1 MWIICPEC
9 GTRMEVP
16 VDHEPRPFCS
26 TRCKL
31 VDLGRWLNEEIRLPV
46 SPEAAAAMELAN
58 DSEN

>member
-16 VDHEPRPFCS
+16 ADHEPRPFCS

-46 SPEAAAAMELAN
+46 SPEAAAAMGLAN

>member
-1 MWIICPEC
+1 
-9 GTRMEVP
+9 MEVP

>member
-1 MWIICPEC
+1 
-9 GTRMEVP
+9 
-16 VDHEPRPFCS
+16 
-26 TRCKL
+26 